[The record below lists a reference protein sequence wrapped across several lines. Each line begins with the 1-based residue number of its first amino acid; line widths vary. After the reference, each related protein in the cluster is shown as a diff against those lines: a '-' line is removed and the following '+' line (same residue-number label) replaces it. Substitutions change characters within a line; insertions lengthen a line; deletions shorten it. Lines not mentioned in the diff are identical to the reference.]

1 MLKKEESNV
10 HIKGVAVCRGASR
23 IFHLLFADD
32 SIVFCRASLEE
43 ASQVM
48 KVLVDYEGDSGQRLN
63 KEKTSLFFSKNTSR
77 EVQDQVKSFFGVQI
91 IRHYERYLGLPPLVG
106 KGKRKAFNHIEDM
119 VGRKIAGRK
128 GKLLSNAGREILIK
142 AMAQATPN
150 YTMSCFK
157 LPVTFCK
164 ELNSMVSKFWWGA
177 CLLPSAGDRS
187 NIILGVPRSNHKEQ
201 GKFTNN
207 VIKKNF

>member
-77 EVQDQVKSFFGVQI
+77 EVQDQVKSLFGAQI
-91 IRHYERYLGLPPLVG
+91 I
-106 KGKRKAFNHIEDM
+106 
-119 VGRKIAGRK
+119 
-128 GKLLSNAGREILIK
+128 
-142 AMAQATPN
+142 
-150 YTMSCFK
+150 
-157 LPVTFCK
+157 
-164 ELNSMVSKFWWGA
+164 
-177 CLLPSAGDRS
+177 
-187 NIILGVPRSNHKEQ
+187 
-201 GKFTNN
+201 
-207 VIKKNF
+207 

>member
-43 ASQVM
+43 ASRVM

-128 GKLLSNAGREILIK
+128 GKLLSNAGRKILIK
-142 AMAQATPN
+142 AVA
-150 YTMSCFK
+150 
-157 LPVTFCK
+157 
-164 ELNSMVSKFWWGA
+164 
-177 CLLPSAGDRS
+177 
-187 NIILGVPRSNHKEQ
+187 
-201 GKFTNN
+201 
-207 VIKKNF
+207 